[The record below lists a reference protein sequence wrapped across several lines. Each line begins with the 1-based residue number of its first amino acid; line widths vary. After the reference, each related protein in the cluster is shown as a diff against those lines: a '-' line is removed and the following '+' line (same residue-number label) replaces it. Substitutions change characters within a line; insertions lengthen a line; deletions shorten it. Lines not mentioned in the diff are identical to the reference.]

1 MAEEAIVTAGDLG
14 GDAAGVLD
22 PGKLAWAVRVVMTH
36 RRIHAKQ
43 VSIEAGLLP
52 ARLTDLLRYGKA
64 PPGVQLS
71 LLAWLDPDSAPAY
84 LRPDPVLAEPKR
96 AGPAAA

>member
-36 RRIHAKQ
+36 RRIGRTGWRTCAT
-43 VSIEAGLLP
+43 G
-52 ARLTDLLRYGKA
+52 
-64 PPGVQLS
+64 
-71 LLAWLDPDSAPAY
+71 
-84 LRPDPVLAEPKR
+84 
-96 AGPAAA
+96 